1 MMSLQNSKP
10 SELRRLGLWFIAVM
24 GLTLPFILI
33 WDKPLAWYFEKTL
46 NRDIHA
52 AMGTVTEAANS
63 GIWFGLAAIGVAIS
77 LFFAKRAQKT
87 PNDVARHQRHARSW
101 SFMIASMAVAAALV
115 NILKLATGRYR
126 PRYLFNDDLFG
137 FEPFGVALKMA
148 SFPSGHAQSIW
159 SAMIALS
166 FLTPRYTA
174 AYIAIALTIS
184 ASRFLTA
191 VHFVSDVIMAGFL
204 SVVVAVLMRRW
215 FERHGQNVSLD

>member
-1 MMSLQNSKP
+1 
-10 SELRRLGLWFIAVM
+10 
-24 GLTLPFILI
+24 
-33 WDKPLAWYFEKTL
+33 
-46 NRDIHA
+46 
-52 AMGTVTEAANS
+52 MGTVTEAANS

-87 PNDVARHQRHARSW
+87 HNDVARHQRHARSW

-159 SAMIALS
+159 
-166 FLTPRYTA
+166 
-174 AYIAIALTIS
+174 
-184 ASRFLTA
+184 
-191 VHFVSDVIMAGFL
+191 
-204 SVVVAVLMRRW
+204 
-215 FERHGQNVSLD
+215 